1 MNKIDAK
8 YTKDT
13 ISFLGQTHKDIM
25 ELVSNPDL
33 LHTFSLAEQ
42 ALFVSS
48 ANGIASVIV
57 AFQALE
63 FSFSEEETGLTT
75 DPTDDDTLVS

>member
-1 MNKIDAK
+1 MNKINAK

-63 FSFSEEETGLTT
+63 FSFSEETGLTT
-75 DPTDDDTLVS
+75 DSTDDDTLVS